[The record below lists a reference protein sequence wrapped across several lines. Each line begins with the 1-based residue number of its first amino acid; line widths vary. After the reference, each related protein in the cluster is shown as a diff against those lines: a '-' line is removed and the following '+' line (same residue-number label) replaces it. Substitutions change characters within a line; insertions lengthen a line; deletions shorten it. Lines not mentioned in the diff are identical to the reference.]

1 MAIAATVVTLYTA
14 YVGFLFF
21 NDDFPMLPT
30 YYLWAIR
37 LGIILFVI
45 FSFEG
50 FAMGSRLN
58 HSVGAL
64 NDNSNLW
71 IIAWSKTVGDLRV
84 AHFIGMHALQIL
96 PIVSFYFLKDT
107 KLTIGLASYTGFF
120 FKYTYSSFTR
130 KVFSKKLPI
139 TLAFLDTLYSFGQ

>member
-1 MAIAATVVTLYTA
+1 
-14 YVGFLFF
+14 
-21 NDDFPMLPT
+21 
-30 YYLWAIR
+30 
-37 LGIILFVI
+37 
-45 FSFEG
+45 
-50 FAMGSRLN
+50 MGSRLN

-84 AHFIGMHALQIL
+84 AHFIGNALQVL

-107 KLTIGLASYTGFF
+107 KLTMGLLLYMVF

-130 KVFSKKLPI
+130 QVFFQKLP
-139 TLAFLDTLYSFGQ
+139 